1 MNPLQK
7 FVEQGACGEKPG
19 RTAYAF
25 GMSKLPAPNTGMEWR
40 LDAAFNA
47 AEEVLR
53 DSSLGDVF
61 QAAIADG
68 CSVVSARTS
77 GDERG

>member
-7 FVEQGACGEKPG
+7 FVEQDARGEKRG
-19 RTAYAF
+19 RIAYAF
-25 GMSKLPAPNTGMEWR
+25 GLSKLPAPNTGMEWR

-61 QAAIADG
+61 KVAIADG
-68 CSVVSARTS
+68 CAIVSR
-77 GDERG
+77 